1 MHSQYTHGLA
11 AVISAVARVVW
22 LSEKGWTV
30 NPPPLGAMFDQVSHH
45 DQRCLTD
52 ATYCSQILVVNTRV
66 SKGVDY
72 AVTFLGDA
80 KSYPLT
86 STE

>member
-11 AVISAVARVVW
+11 AVILAVARVVW

-30 NPPPLGAMFDQVSHH
+30 NPPTLGAMFDKASHH
-45 DQRCLTD
+45 NQRCLPD
-52 ATYCSQILVVNTRV
+52 ATYCSQILVVNTRA
-66 SKGVDY
+66 SKGVDC
-72 AVTFLGDA
+72 ADTFLGDV
-80 KSYPLT
+80 KRHPLT

>member
-11 AVISAVARVVW
+11 AVTLAVARVVW
-22 LSEKGWTV
+22 LSKKARTV
-30 NPPPLGAMFDQVSHH
+30 NPPALGAMFDRASHH

-52 ATYCSQILVVNTRV
+52 ATYCSQILVVNARA
-66 SKGVDY
+66 SKGVDC
-72 AVTFLGDA
+72 AATFLGDV
-80 KSYPLT
+80 KHYPLR

>member
-11 AVISAVARVVW
+11 AVILAVARVVW

-30 NPPPLGAMFDQVSHH
+30 NPPRLGTMFDRVSHH

-52 ATYCSQILVVNTRV
+52 ATYCSQILVVNTRA
-66 SKGVDY
+66 SKGVEC
-72 AVTFLGDA
+72 AATFFGDV
-80 KSYPLT
+80 KRYPLT